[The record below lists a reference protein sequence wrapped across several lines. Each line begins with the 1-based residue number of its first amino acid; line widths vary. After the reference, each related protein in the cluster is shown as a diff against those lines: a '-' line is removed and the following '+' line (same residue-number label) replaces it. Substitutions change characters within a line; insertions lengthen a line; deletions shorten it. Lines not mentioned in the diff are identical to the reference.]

1 MLEKMSQNLVTGLI
15 SLCGQSVYDN
25 WFFRL
30 SICYL
35 SALNSSFIACYAKM
49 DMGPFNM
56 FPLPTGILLSFV
68 NRGHWRD
75 IAGGRV
81 LLSCSQVLSGSQQ
94 APEEGHMAS
103 LVTSNCSKTLATNY
117 VMSFFILVSFSSPDT
132 SACTTSPVCDSE
144 KDPLASSFPLYPS
157 QAVAGEICSHVYLS
171 WAL

>member
-1 MLEKMSQNLVTGLI
+1 
-15 SLCGQSVYDN
+15 
-25 WFFRL
+25 
-30 SICYL
+30 
-35 SALNSSFIACYAKM
+35 M

-103 LVTSNCSKTLATNY
+103 LVSSNCSKTLATNY